1 MIATKVL
8 PGDSV
13 VKVLSLKVPE
23 QLDRKLS
30 AMVKRR
36 GMRKSAVVREAIER
50 YVDESREIRKGSF
63 LDLAGDLVGC
73 VKDAPADLSSNP
85 KHLNGYG
92 R

>member
-1 MIATKVL
+1 M
-8 PGDSV
+8 
-13 VKVLSLKVPE
+13 KVLSLKVPE

-30 AMVKRR
+30 AVVKRR
-36 GMRKSAVVREAIER
+36 GMRKSVVVREALER

-73 VKDAPADLSSNP
+73 VKDAPVDLSSNP
-85 KHLNGYG
+85 KHLVGYG

>member
-1 MIATKVL
+1 M
-8 PGDSV
+8 
-13 VKVLSLKVPE
+13 KVLSLKVPE

-30 AMVKRR
+30 AVVKRR
-36 GMRKSAVVREAIER
+36 GMRKSVVVREALER

-73 VKDAPADLSSNP
+73 VKDAPADLASKP
-85 KHLNGYG
+85 KHRDGYG

>member
-1 MIATKVL
+1 M
-8 PGDSV
+8 
-13 VKVLSLKVPE
+13 KVLSLKLPE

-30 AMVKRR
+30 AVVKRR
-36 GMRKSAVVREAIER
+36 GMPKSVVVREALER
-50 YVDESREIRKGSF
+50 HLDESLEIRKGSF

-85 KHLNGYG
+85 KLLGGYG